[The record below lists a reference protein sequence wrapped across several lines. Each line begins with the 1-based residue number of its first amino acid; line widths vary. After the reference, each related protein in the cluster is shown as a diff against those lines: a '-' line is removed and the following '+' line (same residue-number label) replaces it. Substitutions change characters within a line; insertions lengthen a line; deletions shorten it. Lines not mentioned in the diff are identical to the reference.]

1 MQKVVLPLVQNVQQT
16 LGWQKF
22 HKDPKWTFRR
32 QALEEQAITE
42 IETIMGTKHIKFYEA
57 KCRGV
62 PAPFS
67 TLKGIASS
75 ASYANCPPLVAGK
88 AIIDN
93 GGRGQSRWAAVSSV
107 TIKKMTRG

>member
-1 MQKVVLPLVQNVQQT
+1 MQNVQQT